1 MRKYIER
8 ISNLPYALLAAATVQ
23 VAATEAE
30 AASGDSIGTIAGDLI
45 TQAGQVGKL
54 VVAGTFIGGLV
65 MLGTGLMKLKQAA
78 ENPNQTKYS
87 EGLWRCGVGAAMV
100 AIPAFSGTLG
110 STFGWET
117 PPSIAAGGGA
127 SF

>member
-1 MRKYIER
+1 MRKMIAK
-8 ISNLPYALLAAATVQ
+8 IGNAPYALLAAATVSLS
-23 VAATEAE
+23 ATESNAQ
-30 AASGDSIGTIAGDLI
+30 AASAGKIAEGLT
-45 TQAGQVGKL
+45 TQAGNIGKL